1 MEKAKRKK
9 GFIVLKELSK
19 NPTFKNIL
27 WKKNEAM
34 RDEFGHSNIKYIFS
48 YEETLYFYKALPY
61 LYQCYYE
68 LMAEELAYDFNL
80 PTAHYDL
87 AYSKTYGMGVLT
99 KNFKLPNYTYYK
111 GYDVLEDYLR
121 NCIHQND
128 ETYTHYELKEEME
141 SFNSLE
147 GIWATFEYRYRNHSN
162 KIEIVNNLTNQ
173 LVDIFIFDL
182 LIGQTDRHEE
192 NWGIMEHEEEVYLQP
207 VFDNDALLE
216 TAFELTPHT
225 DTNLDYLIQFNE
237 GLEKI
242 TKEFITV
249 SDSVYIEKLKSKIP
263 LINKENI
270 EKIFLKIENRT
281 YSPIPSNVKEIIL
294 TNFKTIQ
301 ESITS
306 TLNEYEEKKK
316 TR

>member
-1 MEKAKRKK
+1 MC
-9 GFIVLKELSK
+9 S
-19 NPTFKNIL
+19 
-27 WKKNEAM
+27 
-34 RDEFGHSNIKYIFS
+34 S
-48 YEETLYFYKALPY
+48 
-61 LYQCYYE
+61 
-68 LMAEELAYDFNL
+68 
-80 PTAHYDL
+80 DL
-87 AYSKTYGMGVLT
+87 
-99 KNFKLPNYTYYK
+99 
-111 GYDVLEDYLR
+111 
-121 NCIHQND
+121 
-128 ETYTHYELKEEME
+128 
-141 SFNSLE
+141 
-147 GIWATFEYRYRNHSN
+147 
-162 KIEIVNNLTNQ
+162 
-173 LVDIFIFDL
+173 
-182 LIGQTDRHEE
+182 
-192 NWGIMEHEEEVYLQP
+192 
-207 VFDNDALLE
+207 
-216 TAFELTPHT
+216 FELTPHT

>member
-1 MEKAKRKK
+1 
-9 GFIVLKELSK
+9 
-19 NPTFKNIL
+19 
-27 WKKNEAM
+27 
-34 RDEFGHSNIKYIFS
+34 
-48 YEETLYFYKALPY
+48 
-61 LYQCYYE
+61 
-68 LMAEELAYDFNL
+68 
-80 PTAHYDL
+80 
-87 AYSKTYGMGVLT
+87 
-99 KNFKLPNYTYYK
+99 
-111 GYDVLEDYLR
+111 
-121 NCIHQND
+121 
-128 ETYTHYELKEEME
+128 
-141 SFNSLE
+141 
-147 GIWATFEYRYRNHSN
+147 
-162 KIEIVNNLTNQ
+162 
-173 LVDIFIFDL
+173 
-182 LIGQTDRHEE
+182 
-192 NWGIMEHEEEVYLQP
+192 MEHEEEVYLQP